1 MVKTIRVE
9 VEESV
14 WRKVKAKAALQGKNV
29 KDFTAEIFRKEI
41 EDFEM

>member
-1 MVKTIRVE
+1 MSKTVRIE

-29 KDFTAEIFRKEI
+29 KDFSAEVFRREV
-41 EDFEM
+41 EDFKI